1 MTRKFKKYDN
11 VDFASMHWYKE
22 LRDASTRRMIYAMA
36 RRAGMDRKTALSVR
50 DLSNRHASMLI
61 KAALTKKG
69 KLNFKAN
76 QFIDK
81 MLPYKERRSKNAQG
95 YFVCDPLT
103 CSACARASQD
113 NCIENEP

>member
-1 MTRKFKKYDN
+1 MTRKFKKWDN
-11 VDFASMHWYKE
+11 VDYASMHWYKE

-36 RRAGMDRKTALSVR
+36 RRAGMDRKTANSVR

-61 KAALTKKG
+61 KAALKGKG
-69 KLNFKAN
+69 KLDFKAN

-81 MLPYKERRSKNAQG
+81 MLPYKERRSVDAKG

-103 CSACARASQD
+103 CSACARIGQD
-113 NCIENEP
+113 NCIGVKQ